1 MIMLVY
7 CWLMMLDVG
16 VFELVLILTDNA
28 MLWFLVKF
36 CSDNMNLAA
45 VCLNLALF
53 RKSHAYALLMENFKP
68 AC

>member
-28 MLWFLVKF
+28 MLWFLVEF
-36 CSDNMNLAA
+36 CSDDMN
-45 VCLNLALF
+45 
-53 RKSHAYALLMENFKP
+53 HALLLLCYYHAVLVE
-68 AC
+68 